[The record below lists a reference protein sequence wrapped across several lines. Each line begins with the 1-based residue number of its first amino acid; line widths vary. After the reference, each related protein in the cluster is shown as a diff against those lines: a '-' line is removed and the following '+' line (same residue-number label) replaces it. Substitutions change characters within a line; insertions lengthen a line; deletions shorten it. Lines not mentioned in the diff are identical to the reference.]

1 MFNSSEG
8 KRKFVFSLPTDRLY
22 LRVLGPAAAPEAVD
36 YLVRNR
42 EFHRPFHQFHDDSY
56 FTVSVQ
62 KLYLKSD
69 MNSYYNGA
77 QVGFWIYLQSD
88 PSRVIGRVSF
98 TGIVRGALQSCLVG
112 YHLDENE
119 TGKGYMTEAIVRA
132 CNYMFEYHGLHRIQ
146 ADIMPRNVRSINTI
160 ERCGFVR
167 QGLNEK
173 YMAINGK
180 WEDHYSFALLNSNFT
195 NSEILL

>member
-1 MFNSSEG
+1 MLISSDK
-8 KRKFVFSLPTDRLY
+8 KRKCIFSLPTDRLF
-22 LRVLGPAAAPEAVD
+22 LCVLSPAAAPEAVE

-42 EFHRPFHQFHDDSY
+42 IFHKPYHQFHEDSY

-62 KLYLKSD
+62 KMYLKSD
-69 MNSYYNGA
+69 INAYYSGSHF
-77 QVGFWIYLQSD
+77 GFWIYLQSE

-98 TGIVRGALQSCLVG
+98 SGIVRGALQSCLVG

-119 TGKGYMTEAIVRA
+119 TGKGYMTEALIKA
-132 CNYMFEYHGLHRIQ
+132 CQYMFDYHGLHRIQ

-167 QGLNEK
+167 QGLSEK

-180 WEDHYSFALLNSNFT
+180 WEDHYSYALINDKFK
-195 NSEILL
+195 NSEIIL

>member
-1 MFNSSEG
+1 MFNSTEG
-8 KRKFVFSLPTDRLY
+8 KRKCVFSLATDRIY
-22 LRVLGPAAAPEAVD
+22 LRILSPSAVPEVVD

-42 EFHRPFHQFHDDSY
+42 EFHKPFHQFHDDSY

-62 KLYLKSD
+62 KMYLKSD
-69 MNSYYNGA
+69 MNAYYNGS

-88 PSRVIGRVSF
+88 PLRVIGRVSF
-98 TGIVRGALQSCLVG
+98 SGIVRGALQSCLIG

-119 TGKGYMTEAIVRA
+119 TGKGYMSEAIVKA
-132 CNYMFEYHGLHRIQ
+132 CNYMFDFHGLHRIQ
-146 ADIMPRNVRSINTI
+146 ADIMPRNIRSINTI

-167 QGLNEK
+167 QGLNDK

-180 WEDHYSFALLNSNFT
+180 WEDHNSFALINDNFR
-195 NSEILL
+195 NSEIIL